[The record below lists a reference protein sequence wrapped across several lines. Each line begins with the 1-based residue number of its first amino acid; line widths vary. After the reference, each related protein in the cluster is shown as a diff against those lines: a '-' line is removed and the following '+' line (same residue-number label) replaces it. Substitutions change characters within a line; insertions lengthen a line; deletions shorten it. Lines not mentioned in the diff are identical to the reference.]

1 MCLHAKLIELQ
12 LQGLDAIV
20 LDYIREQ
27 LHAGVT
33 PISAVD
39 IKRDLELVVN
49 PYPVDNNIQNG
60 TGWLY
65 GIIMRRLEEQGFVQ
79 QYKIGTRSYVRYFNR
94 LLVKGSKP

>member
-20 LDYIREQ
+20 LDHVREQ
-27 LHAGVT
+27 FHAGVT

-39 IKRDLELVVN
+39 IKKHLKLLMS
-49 PYPVDNNIQNG
+49 PYPLDNYLQG
-60 TGWLY
+60 DKGWLY